1 MCRSTC
7 MDPISALTRFERHL
21 LGVVSSRGRAPFIA
35 IIAGV
40 SVWLSLGITT
50 LLMIVTGA
58 ETESFVIGLCI
69 AGAVPLMVAPAAAGC
84 IARLLQALA
93 IARSE
98 LHQLAN
104 TDSLT
109 GVLNRRSFT
118 AEAEVA
124 LARQGERHLV
134 AMVDVDDFK
143 AVNDRH
149 GHGVGDRLLVVL
161 AERLRDVVGDDGIVG
176 RIGGDEFAAV
186 VPVGDDDAA
195 HDSLRSAFRAAGDL
209 TDVLP
214 GLSAS
219 VGTAEVQGATLEDAL
234 VAADRALYAVKRS
247 LQPAVAEAAWESA
260 V

>member
-1 MCRSTC
+1 

-21 LGVVSSRGRAPFIA
+21 LGVVSSRGRAPFVA
-35 IIAGV
+35 IVTGV

-58 ETESFVIGLCI
+58 PTESFVIGLCI
-69 AGAVPLMVAPAAAGC
+69 AGAVPLMVAPAAVGC

-93 IARSE
+93 IARGE

-104 TDSLT
+104 TDPLT

-118 AEAEVA
+118 AEADAA
-124 LARQGERHLV
+124 LTRQGERHLV

-161 AERLRDVVGDDGIVG
+161 AERLRTVAGEHGIVG
-176 RIGGDEFAAV
+176 RLGGDEFAAI
-186 VPVGDDDAA
+186 VPVGHDGAQRDAL
-195 HDSLRSAFRAAGDL
+195 DRAFRAAGDL
-209 TDVLP
+209 SDVMP

-219 VGTAEVQGATLEDAL
+219 VGTTVVQGVTLEDAL

-247 LQPAVAEAAWESA
+247 GQPAAVAVAWESA